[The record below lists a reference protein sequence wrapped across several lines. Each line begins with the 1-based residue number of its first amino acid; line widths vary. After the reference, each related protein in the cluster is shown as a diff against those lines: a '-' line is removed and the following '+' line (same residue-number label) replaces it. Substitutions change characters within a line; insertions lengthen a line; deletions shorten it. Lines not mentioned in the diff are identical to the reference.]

1 MRVTRKHR
9 PRSRAPAT
17 ARGSYNERV
26 ESPSSRD
33 DGNFGAPSVSR
44 CSVFPIRTRTRTHTS
59 KFLLPFIP
67 SLYPLPVIPSFHPIL
82 FPSPS
87 CFRSHAIFLFSPPYL
102 APPAPYLT
110 RSFSFFPL
118 LVSLS
123 NRPTP
128 VYFGLRLSP
137 LYTRIP
143 TSCNLGWISCARLY
157 LGSFHPYP
165 PFLYIP
171 LGISATLPLTRCPR
185 PRLLLAK
192 EYQPRDDGTSW
203 KNHRYR

>member
-1 MRVTRKHR
+1 MTRKHR